1 MQCALSV
8 ILARVFGDPESW
20 NRRMRPQIYVPD
32 STEEPLRDQPLECL
46 HTVAFVKGP
55 AALCLRHRDD
65 NARVFPKL
73 TTDSGKQTSGRHAV
87 SSLSAP
93 VLEEPSRHCAER
105 A

>member
-1 MQCALSV
+1 MYYALSV

-20 NRRMRPQIYVPD
+20 NRRVRPQIHVPD
-32 STEEPLRDQPLECL
+32 STQEPFRDQPLECL
-46 HTVAFVKGP
+46 HTVGFIEGP
-55 AALCLRHRDD
+55 AALCLRYRHD
-65 NARVFPKL
+65 NARMFPKL